1 METIHRA
8 ITPEELNESLARR
21 DQPDRRPSM
30 PARDQALM
38 SAIGTVLVDEIEKA
52 CKPLRDRIARLEK
65 EIEQR
70 RYVGVW
76 ATGKYH
82 EGNMVTLDGSI
93 FHCNVAE
100 TTQRPGTGPDW
111 TLAIK
116 RGQDGRDASRGPTA
130 QRGPA
135 SVGQR

>member
-1 METIHRA
+1 M
-8 ITPEELNESLARR
+8 
-21 DQPDRRPSM
+21 
-30 PARDQALM
+30 
-38 SAIGTVLVDEIEKA
+38 
-52 CKPLRDRIARLEK
+52 
-65 EIEQR
+65 EQR

-76 ATGKYH
+76 AVGKYY

-116 RGQDGRDASRGPTA
+116 RGQDARRPTMV
-130 QRGPA
+130 R
-135 SVGQR
+135 S